1 MLYFVPSLI
10 VVGYKPFYKT
20 MCVAKILSVSTV
32 VVVDD
37 DNRFPGKKT
46 VTLLEI
52 NRLKVD
58 IFSGEAR
65 FWRCSLNG
73 GTPKSIKTKWIRL
86 RLPPKFEPGWKPND
100 VF

>member
-37 DNRFPGKKT
+37 DNRFPGKKNRYSAGNKPFKSRHFFGGGAFLA
-46 VTLLEI
+46 LL
-52 NRLKVD
+52 
-58 IFSGEAR
+58 A
-65 FWRCSLNG
+65 
-73 GTPKSIKTKWIRL
+73 
-86 RLPPKFEPGWKPND
+86 
-100 VF
+100 